1 MNRTERS
8 IRKRIETTHAKL
20 TALAPILKGTIS
32 KVKAGT
38 AGGRKFAYQLTWK
51 GAGNKTR
58 TLYVPVERLEE
69 VKAMTEAYKKARAC
83 LEALA
88 ELHVDLYKTATT
100 N

>member
-1 MNRTERS
+1 MKRTEKT
-8 IRKRIETTHAKL
+8 IKKHIETTQARL
-20 TALAPILKGTIS
+20 TEPGPLLKGTIS
-32 KVKAGT
+32 KVKTGA

-69 VKAMTEAYKKARAC
+69 VKTMTEAYKRARAC
-83 LEALA
+83 LESLA
-88 ELHVDLYKTATT
+88 ELHVELYKKYTT